1 MCLRTQDH
9 LLVEASLRQ
18 GFGRASARAFAE
30 PGASPQYT
38 PDRAFT
44 LQRLDLHLRIDPTVH
59 HVEGVAKL
67 QIGPTPTGLGRVIL
81 DLDEVNVRSVT
92 DSDGAPL
99 RFRHD
104 DGKLEVY
111 GLPGA
116 AVVIVR
122 YTASPRRGMYF
133 VGPDAAHPGRRHEV
147 WTQCQ
152 DQDGHFVF
160 PCFDHPSV
168 KHPFGLVVE
177 APTRYT
183 VIGNGQ
189 LVRSEPGGDGFTTW
203 VYEQAEPIPAYL
215 VTVVVAEL
223 TAVEDHV
230 GALALRYL
238 ARPEASADDLRRVF
252 GNTPRMVTMLA
263 GLTGVPFPWA
273 RYDQV
278 VVADFIFGGMEN
290 VAATTLTDLVLTDA
304 EAATAYDAEPL
315 LMHELGH
322 QWFGDLVT
330 CQDWSQAWLNE
341 GWATFTELLW
351 VEHSRGEA
359 EGAFYIFDLARHYFE
374 EAEGRY
380 SRPIVSYDFREPI
393 DVFDRHLYEK
403 GACVLNTLR
412 HELGAE
418 RFWPAVKRYLGERRH
433 NTAHTRHFQRALE
446 DATGRSLDGFFQ
458 QWVYSPGFPDLN
470 VGLSW
475 DDGLLQVKV
484 EQRQSGE
491 WVPQA
496 FNFGLVVVW
505 SGEDGVEQRVTLPV
519 RERVKV
525 WAVPCAERPRAV
537 RVDPGVR
544 VLARVRLEAPG
555 GWLRAALAEDAC
567 PVMRVRAAEALG
579 ESAAPDAVA
588 ALAEALTQD
597 GMWAV
602 RGEVA
607 RILGKVKGATA
618 QAALLGALDS
628 EPDARVRKAI
638 VEALASM
645 PGPAVVAR
653 LLAVAEGDRSLL
665 AEAEA
670 VKTLGRLRSPEVFAA
685 AARALGRDAWADVR
699 RARALEGLGASRDA
713 AALPI
718 LKEWTAPEHSPRAR
732 AAAIAALG
740 ALGDDLPELRRP
752 ITQHLV
758 EVVDSAPFRAQL
770 AAITALGRLRDPGA
784 LGALGALHKGALD
797 GRTRRA
803 AYEALA
809 EVRDGQSPER
819 ALAGLRG
826 LVETLERQQLG
837 LRERLDRLTP
847 PDST

>member
-44 LQRLDLHLRIDPTVH
+44 LARVDLRLRIDPTVH

-67 QIGPTPTGLGRVIL
+67 QIAPTPTGLGRVIL
-81 DLDEVNVRSVT
+81 DLDEVNVTSVT
-92 DSDGAPL
+92 DGVGAPL
-99 RFRHD
+99 RFRHE
-104 DGKLEVY
+104 DGKLEVV
-111 GLPGA
+111 GLTG
-116 AVVIVR
+116 VVEVIVC

-133 VGPDAAHPGRRHEV
+133 VGPDPAHPNRRHEV

-189 LVRSEPGGDGFTTW
+189 LVRAVPGGDGFTTW

-223 TAVEDHV
+223 TTVEDQV
-230 GALALRYL
+230 DGLRLRYL
-238 ARPEASADDLRRVF
+238 ARPETSADDLRRVF

-359 EGAFYIFDLARHYFE
+359 EGAFYIFDLARHYFD

-418 RFWPAVKRYLGERRH
+418 RLWPAVRRYLGERGH

-446 DATGRSLDGFFQ
+446 DTTGRSLDGFFQ
-458 QWVYSPGFPDLN
+458 QWVYSPGFPDLT
-470 VGLSW
+470 VALSW
-475 DDGLLQVKV
+475 DDGLLQIKV
-484 EQRQSGE
+484 EQRQAGE

-496 FNFGLVVVW
+496 FHFGLVVGW
-505 SGEDGVEQRVTLPV
+505 TGEDGVEQRVTLPV
-519 RERVKV
+519 RERARV
-525 WAVPCAERPRAV
+525 WAVPCGDRPRAV

-567 PVMRVRAAEALG
+567 PVMRIRAAEALG
-579 ESAAPDAVA
+579 ESAAPEAVVA
-588 ALAEALTQD
+588 LVRALAQD
-597 GMWAV
+597 SMWAV
-602 RGEVA
+602 RAEVA
-607 RILGKVKGATA
+607 RVLGKVKGTAA

-628 EPDARVRKAI
+628 ESDARARKAI
-638 VEALASM
+638 VEALATLRA
-645 PGPAVVAR
+645 PAVIAR
-653 LLAVAEGDRSLL
+653 LLRVAEGDSSLL

-670 VKTLGRLRSPEVFAA
+670 VKTLGRLRAPEVFAA

-699 RARALEGLGASRDA
+699 RSRALEGLGASRDA

-718 LKEWTAPEHSPRAR
+718 LKEWTAPDRSPRAR
-732 AAAIAALG
+732 AAAISALG
-740 ALGDDLPELRRP
+740 ALGDELPELRRA

-758 EVVDSAPFRAQL
+758 EIIEAAPFRAQL
-770 AAITALGRLRDPGA
+770 AAIAALGRLKDASA
-784 LGALGALHKGALD
+784 LGALGALHRGALD

-803 AYEALA
+803 AYEAMA
-809 EVRDGQSPER
+809 EVRDGQGPDR

-847 PDST
+847 PEST

>member
-9 LLVEASLRQ
+9 LLLEASLRQ

-38 PDRAFT
+38 PDRGYT
-44 LQRLDLHLRIDPTVH
+44 LRRIDLRLRIDPRVH
-59 HVEGVAKL
+59 HVDGVATL
-67 QIGPTPTGLGRVIL
+67 HVGPTPTGMGRVVF
-81 DLDEVNVRSVT
+81 DLDEVVVQAVT
-92 DSDGAPL
+92 DGAGEPL
-99 RFRHD
+99 RHRYE
-104 DGKLEVY
+104 DGKLEVL
-111 GLPGA
+111 GLVGA
-116 AVVIVR
+116 ADVVVR

-133 VGPDAAHPGRRHEV
+133 VGPDPAHPGRRHEV

-168 KHPFGLVVE
+168 KQPFGLTVE
-177 APTRYT
+177 APSAYT
-183 VIGNGQ
+183 VIGNGR
-189 LVRSEPGGDGFTTW
+189 LVRADSDGAGFTTW

-223 TAVEDHV
+223 TSVEDHL
-230 GALALRYL
+230 GELSLRYL
-238 ARPEASADDLRRVF
+238 ARPDVSSDTLRRVF
-252 GNTPRMVTMLA
+252 GSTPRMMTMLSE
-263 GLTGVPFPWA
+263 LTGVPFPWA

-290 VAATTLTDLVLTDA
+290 VAATTLTDLVITDD
-304 EAATAYDAEPL
+304 EAATAYDSEPL
-315 LMHELGH
+315 IMHELGH

-351 VEHSRGEA
+351 IEHSRGEA
-359 EGAFYIFDLARHYFE
+359 EGAFYAFDLARHYFD

-418 RFWPAVKRYLGERRH
+418 RFWPAVRSYLGERGH
-433 NTAHTRHFQRALE
+433 KTAHTRHFQRALE

-458 QWVYSPGFPDLN
+458 QWVYSPGFPDLG
-470 VGLSW
+470 VSLSW
-475 DDGLLQVKV
+475 DDGLLQIKV

-491 WVPQA
+491 GVPQA
-496 FNFGLVVVW
+496 FSFGFVVAW
-505 SGEDGVEQRVTLPV
+505 IGEDGVEQRVTLPV
-519 RERVKV
+519 RERSRS

-555 GWLRAALAEDAC
+555 GWLRAALSDDAC

-588 ALAEALTQD
+588 ALAQALTRD
-597 GMWAV
+597 PMWAV
-602 RGEVA
+602 RAEVA
-607 RILGKVKGATA
+607 RTLGKVKGAAA
-618 QAALLGALDS
+618 QAALLGALDV
-628 EPDARVRKAI
+628 ETDARARKAI
-638 VEALASM
+638 VEALAST
-645 PGPAVVAR
+645 PGPEVVAR
-653 LLAVAEGDRSLL
+653 LLRVAEGDSALL

-670 VKTLGRLRSPEVFAA
+670 VKTLGRLRAPEVFAA
-685 AARALGRDAWADVR
+685 AARALGRDAWADAR
-699 RARALEGLGASRDA
+699 RARALEGLGASRDP

-718 LKEWTAPEHSPRAR
+718 LKEWTSPDRSPRAR
-732 AAAIAALG
+732 AAAISALG
-740 ALGDDLPELRRP
+740 ALGDELPELRRP
-752 ITQHLV
+752 VAQHLV
-758 EVVDSAPFRAQL
+758 ELVETAPFRAQL
-770 AAITALGRLRDPGA
+770 SAIAALGRLRDPVA
-784 LGALGALHKGALD
+784 LGVLGALHRGALD

-803 AYEALA
+803 AYEAIA
-809 EVRDGQSPER
+809 DVRDGASPER

-826 LVETLERQQLG
+826 LVESLERQQLG
-837 LRERLDRLTP
+837 LRERLDRLSP
-847 PDST
+847 PGGS

>member
-38 PDRAFT
+38 PDRGFT
-44 LQRLDLHLRIDPTVH
+44 LHRLDLRLRIDPRVH
-59 HVEGVAKL
+59 HVEGVATL
-67 QIGPTPTGLGRVIL
+67 QVGPTPTGLGRVIL
-81 DLDEVNVRSVT
+81 DLDEVSVLSV
-92 DSDGAPL
+92 SDASGAPL
-99 RFRHD
+99 RHHHE
-104 DGKLEVY
+104 DGKLEVL
-111 GLPGA
+111 GLTGPA
-116 AVVIVR
+116 EVVVR

-168 KHPFGLVVE
+168 KHPLGLTVE
-177 APTRYT
+177 APSRYT
-183 VIGNGQ
+183 VVGNGQ
-189 LVRSEPGGDGFTTW
+189 LVRAEPGEDGFTTW

-223 TAVEDHV
+223 AAVEEQVD
-230 GALALRYL
+230 GLALRYL
-238 ARPEASADDLRRVF
+238 ARPETSPDDLRRVF
-252 GNTPRMVTMLA
+252 GNTPRMVRLLSE
-263 GLTGVPFPWA
+263 LTGVRFPWA

-315 LMHELGH
+315 IMHELGH

-351 VEHSRGEA
+351 IEHSRGEA
-359 EGAFYIFDLARHYFE
+359 EGAFYIFDLARHYFD

-412 HELGAE
+412 HELGPA
-418 RFWPAVKRYLGERRH
+418 RFWPAVRSYLGERGH
-433 NTAHTRHFQRALE
+433 KTAHTRHFQRALE

-458 QWVYSPGFPDLN
+458 QWVYSPGFPDLV

-475 DDGLLQVKV
+475 EDGLLQIKV

-491 WVPQA
+491 GVPQA
-496 FNFGLVVVW
+496 FSLGLVVGW
-505 SGEDGVEQRVTLPV
+505 LSEEGVEQRVTLPV
-519 RERVKV
+519 RERSRVFV
-525 WAVPCAERPRAV
+525 VPCAARPRAV

-544 VLARVRLEAPG
+544 ALARVRLEAPA
-555 GWLRAALAEDAC
+555 GWLRAALADDAC

-579 ESAAPDAVA
+579 ESAAPDAVVA
-588 ALAEALTQD
+588 LTRALAED
-597 GMWAV
+597 PHWAV
-602 RGEVA
+602 RAEVA
-607 RILGKVKGATA
+607 RVLGRVKGAAA
-618 QAALLGALDS
+618 QSALLGALDQ
-628 EPDARVRKAI
+628 EVDARARKAI
-638 VEALASM
+638 VEALAAT

-653 LLAVAEGDRSLL
+653 LVRVAEGDPSLL

-670 VKTLGRLRSPEVFAA
+670 VKTLGRLRAPEVFEA
-685 AARALGRDAWADVR
+685 AARALGREAWADVR

-718 LKEWTAPEHSPRAR
+718 LKEWTAPDRSPRAR
-732 AAAIAALG
+732 AAAISALG
-740 ALGDDLPELRRP
+740 TLGDELPELRRA

-758 EVVDSAPFRAQL
+758 EVVETAPFRAQL
-770 AAITALGRLRDPGA
+770 AAIAALGRLRDPGA
-784 LGALGALHKGALD
+784 LGALGALHRGALD

-803 AYEALA
+803 AYEAMA
-809 EVRDGQSPER
+809 DVRDGQSPER

-826 LVETLERQQLG
+826 LVETLERQQAS

-847 PDST
+847 SGTT